1 MPRCLGAL
9 LAVFLLS
16 GSGALWADAMAASG
30 GYGQAELQSLAQPKA
45 QDPTPAPK
53 GEDASQAQF
62 LSGTVTIRNAP
73 TAEGPNVF
81 LSDLI
86 EQNLPLD
93 VGGIAIKPSG
103 APGSVVDVEPSL
115 VAMKL
120 RRAPGGPY
128 FLKPGY
134 GLLRVPVPAQK
145 VAGKVLLDFATAYL
159 ESQLSSTAG
168 VDIQPQGKV
177 FGLTLYDAEIRFRV
191 RPPDDHPLRGYVELR
206 VEVLQTSANGEESV
220 VATVPASFLIHRREQ
235 RLFAALPINRGDPL
249 GPQNLGIKVMDTTF
263 APDGFSDPS
272 AVEGRI
278 AKTYIPAGK
287 PLETDM
293 VDLPLAIHAGDMV
306 RLLVRSGAIE
316 VQTAGR
322 AMRDARVGESLPL
335 QIPDT
340 GKQVQARCVD
350 VGVAVQN
357 AW

>member
-1 MPRCLGAL
+1 MRCLGAL
-9 LAVFLLS
+9 LALSLLP
-16 GSGALWADAMAASG
+16 GSAALWADATAASG
-30 GYGQAELQSLAQPKA
+30 GDGQAALRALIQPRP
-45 QDPTPAPK
+45 QDAAPAPK

-62 LSGTVTIRNAP
+62 LSGTVTIKGYP
-73 TAEGPNVF
+73 TAQGPNVF

-86 EQNLPLD
+86 EQNLPPD

-103 APGSVVDVEPSL
+103 APGSVVDVDPVL
-115 VAMKL
+115 VALKL

-159 ESQLSSTAG
+159 QAQLSGTAG
-168 VDIQPQGKV
+168 VDIEPQGKV
-177 FGLTLYDAEIRFRV
+177 FGLNLYDAEIRFRV

-220 VATVPASFLIHRREQ
+220 VATVPASFLIHRQEQ
-235 RLFAALPINRGDPL
+235 RLFAAMAINRGDPL
-249 GPQNLGIKVMDTTF
+249 GPQNLGIRLMDTTF

-278 AKTYIPAGK
+278 AKTFIPAGR
-287 PLETDM
+287 PLETEM

-316 VQTAGR
+316 VQTSGR